1 MLRSTIEFAEKYD
14 VMVHG
19 HLAESKSEYDFTM
32 EQFGCS
38 PVEWFR
44 RNNLLGDRFY
54 YDHCIHLDEQDIK
67 VLAETGT
74 GVVSCP
80 ISNMYLS
87 SGSCQVRNMM
97 DAGVERIGL
106 GVDGAASSNSSNMM
120 EEMRVAYLLNRLT
133 HEENACTSENILYMA
148 TAGGAKALGRND
160 IGTLVP
166 GKAADLT
173 LLDWSSLS
181 YAGGR
186 NDPADC
192 IVRSG
197 DARMVDTVIV
207 NGEIVVKK
215 GRLLRIDEWQ
225 KSAYADE
232 ISHELLQRASKHF
245 LALQEEII
253 SSVQEST
260 GGAL

>member
-54 YDHCIHLDEQDIK
+54 YAHCIHLDEQDIK

-74 GVVSCP
+74 GVVSC
-80 ISNMYLS
+80 
-87 SGSCQVRNMM
+87 MM

-120 EEMRVAYLLNRLT
+120 EEMRVAYLLN
-133 HEENACTSENILYMA
+133 
-148 TAGGAKALGRND
+148 
-160 IGTLVP
+160 
-166 GKAADLT
+166 
-173 LLDWSSLS
+173 
-181 YAGGR
+181 
-186 NDPADC
+186 
-192 IVRSG
+192 
-197 DARMVDTVIV
+197 
-207 NGEIVVKK
+207 
-215 GRLLRIDEWQ
+215 
-225 KSAYADE
+225 
-232 ISHELLQRASKHF
+232 
-245 LALQEEII
+245 
-253 SSVQEST
+253 
-260 GGAL
+260 